1 MLNAS
6 FNISY
11 EYGGKAILDESW
23 NRYGY
28 CLSENKIFYIL
39 SGELV
44 IRVRGVEHVCK
55 EGDLVLIPAQIVHD
69 FYVRNNISCTK
80 YWFHFSVLQGNK
92 QVTQLYDLPVRL
104 SCGDEKIKRLFAS
117 AIKPVQN
124 TTDALR
130 RASTISSV
138 LAYYIDSSK
147 ASKRTENEDGIDQ
160 AVKFINENLNTRFTL
175 SELSSKFYLSTGYF
189 VRKFHKKTGL
199 SPMKYLLLARIYEAK
214 RLLSETN
221 KPVSE
226 IMESVGILDA
236 AYFSKIF
243 KSATGF
249 SPRFFRKMTKNS

>member
-11 EYGGKAILDESW
+11 EYGGKAVLDESW
-23 NRYGY
+23 NKYGY

-44 IRVRGVEHVCK
+44 IRVKGVEHICR
-55 EGDLVLIPAQIVHD
+55 EGDLVLVPAQMVHD
-69 FYVRNNISCTK
+69 FYIRNNNSCTK
-80 YWFHFSVLQGNK
+80 YWFHFSVLQGDK

-104 SCGDEKIKRLFAS
+104 SCGDEKIKRIFAS

-130 RASTISSV
+130 RTSAISNI

-147 ASKRTENEDGIDQ
+147 ASEKKEKEDEVDQ
-160 AVKFINENLNTRFTL
+160 AIKFINENLTTEITL

-189 VRKFHKKTGL
+189 TRKFHKKTGL

-214 RLLSETN
+214 RLLSDTDI
-221 KPVSE
+221 PVSE
-226 IMESVGILDA
+226 VMESVGFYDA
-236 AYFSKIF
+236 SYFSKVF